1 MRTNKYEWYS
11 RWDLNPHEL
20 LTPRI
25 LSPVRLPISPLE
37 HIFWR
42 YIYVTHTPLSSG
54 RAQLFYISAS
64 DNGAWG
70 RSRTFK
76 HWFLRPTALPICL
89 PTHIECRGD
98 LIEPLNFSAIVY
110 VNYWSGLSIAI
121 VRIII
126 LAVRFLLPSCTKLTP
141 YQSGLVNV
149 YPDLTLTNG
158 RFCLHNL

>member
-1 MRTNKYEWYS
+1 MVLKVGLEPTRAIRSQDFKSCASSDFATRAYRNGCCTITLQRRASFIPKWYVENYIKKIF
-11 RWDLNPHEL
+11 LN
-20 LTPRI
+20 
-25 LSPVRLPISPLE
+25 IS
-37 HIFWR
+37 
-42 YIYVTHTPLSSG
+42 S
-54 RAQLFYISAS
+54 
-64 DNGAWG
+64 GAWG

-89 PTHIECRGD
+89 LTHIRCRGD